1 MPTQTSPDLK
11 RVSRKITAKPAG
23 GKIPASS
30 VRVLARGL
38 SILRAFT
45 PKNSWLSNHQIAT
58 LSDLPRPTVS
68 RLLASLTEQGYL
80 EYSLERGQYRLAAP
94 VLTLGYAAVTRAD
107 LVEVTKPL
115 MQQFAD
121 SEDILVAL
129 SCRDGASMVCYEV
142 CYGSNMLTLR
152 VGVGSR
158 LSLPKSAVGRALI
171 GTLPNDRREQLLDE
185 IKPQF
190 LNEWPALQ
198 TAFHDAS
205 AQIAKQNFYIS
216 VGTLEQGVNGLGVV
230 LDISGAPYTY
240 VLGLA
245 APAFRLE
252 PRYMVER
259 LGPQLMLLKQNIEK
273 VVKNIDVQRGSY
285 A

>member
-1 MPTQTSPDLK
+1 MPNQTSPDLK
-11 RVSRKITAKPAG
+11 RVSNKIAAEPADE
-23 GKIPASS
+23 KVPASS

-45 PKNSWLSNHQIAT
+45 PKNSWLSNQQIAT
-58 LSDLPRPTVS
+58 LSELPRPTVS
-68 RLLASLTEQGYL
+68 RLLASLTAQGYL
-80 EYSLERGQYRLAAP
+80 EYSLERGHYRLAAP

-107 LVEVTKPL
+107 LVEVTRPL

-121 SEDILVAL
+121 SEDILVVL
-129 SCRDGASMVCYEV
+129 SCRDGASMVCSEV

-152 VGVGSR
+152 VSVGSR

-171 GTLPNDRREQLLDE
+171 GTLPIDRRDQLLAE

-190 LNEWPALQ
+190 VDEWPALQ
-198 TAFHDAS
+198 LAFHDACT
-205 AQIAKQNFYIS
+205 QIARQNFYIS

-252 PRYMVER
+252 PQYMAKH
-259 LGPQLMLLKQNIEK
+259 LGPQFMQLKKNIEK
-273 VVKNIDVQRGSY
+273 ILKNINMQKSSY

>member
-1 MPTQTSPDLK
+1 MPNQTSPELK
-11 RVSRKITAKPAG
+11 RVSSKIAAKPVDKKA
-23 GKIPASS
+23 PANT

-38 SILRAFT
+38 SILRTFT
-45 PKNSWLSNHQIAT
+45 PKNSWLSNQQIAT
-58 LSDLPRPTVS
+58 LSELPRPTVS
-68 RLLASLTEQGYL
+68 RLLASLTAQGYL
-80 EYSLERGQYRLAAP
+80 EYSLERGHYRLAAP

-107 LVEVTKPL
+107 LIEATKPL

-121 SEDILVAL
+121 NEDILVVLA
-129 SCRDGASMVCYEV
+129 CRDGASMVCNEV

-171 GTLPNDRREQLLDE
+171 GTLPNDRRDQLLAE

-190 LNEWPALQ
+190 ENEWPALQ
-198 TAFHDAS
+198 LAFHDART
-205 AQIAKQNFYIS
+205 QIEKQNFYIS

-230 LDISGAPYTY
+230 LDISGAPDTY

-252 PRYMVER
+252 PHYMAEH
-259 LGPQLMLLKQNIEK
+259 LGPQFMQLKKNIEK
-273 VVKNIDVQRGSY
+273 ILKNINLQKSSY

>member
-1 MPTQTSPDLK
+1 MPNQTSPELN
-11 RVSRKITAKPAG
+11 RVSSKTTAEPVAK
-23 GKIPASS
+23 KVLASS

-58 LSDLPRPTVS
+58 LSELPRPTVS

-107 LVEVTKPL
+107 LVDVTKPL

-121 SEDILVAL
+121 SEDILVVLA
-129 SCRDGASMVCYEV
+129 CRDGASMVCSEV

-190 LNEWPALQ
+190 LNEWPALRA
-198 TAFHDAS
+198 AFHDACT
-205 AQIAKQNFYIS
+205 QIAKQNFYIS

-252 PRYMVER
+252 PRDMAER
-259 LGPQLMLLKQNIEK
+259 LGPQFMQLKQNIEK
-273 VVKNIDVQRGSY
+273 IVKNISLQRGSY

>member
-1 MPTQTSPDLK
+1 
-11 RVSRKITAKPAG
+11 VSSNITTKPAAE
-23 GKIPASS
+23 KAPASS

-38 SILRAFT
+38 SILRTFT

-58 LSDLPRPTVS
+58 LSKLPRPTVS

-121 SEDILVAL
+121 SEDILVVLA
-129 SCRDGASMVCYEV
+129 CRDGASMVCSEV

-190 LNEWPALQ
+190 LNEWPALRA
-198 TAFHDAS
+198 AFHDACT
-205 AQIAKQNFYIS
+205 QIAKQNFYIS
-216 VGTLEQGVNGLGVV
+216 VGTLEQGVNGLGCV
-230 LDISGAPYTY
+230 LDIASAPYAY

-252 PRYMVER
+252 PRYMVEQ
-259 LGPQLMLLKQNIEK
+259 LGPQFMLLKKNIEK
-273 VVKNIDVQRGSY
+273 SLKNIHAQRGSY

>member
-1 MPTQTSPDLK
+1 MSTQPSPELK
-11 RVSRKITAKPAG
+11 RVSSNIAAKPAAE
-23 GKIPASS
+23 KAPASS

-58 LSDLPRPTVS
+58 LSELPRPTVS

-121 SEDILVAL
+121 SEDILVVLA
-129 SCRDGASMVCYEV
+129 CRDGASMVCSEV

-171 GTLPNDRREQLLDE
+171 GTLPNDRREQLLDD

-190 LNEWPALQ
+190 LNEWSALQ
-198 TAFHDAS
+198 AAFHDAS

-230 LDISGAPYTY
+230 LDIAGAPYTY

-252 PRYMVER
+252 PRYMAEH
-259 LGPQLMLLKQNIEK
+259 LGPQFMLLKQNIEK
-273 VVKNIDVQRGSY
+273 ILKNISLQRGSY

>member
-1 MPTQTSPDLK
+1 MSNQTSSELK
-11 RVSRKITAKPAG
+11 RVSSNIAAKPAE
-23 GKIPASS
+23 KQAPASS

-58 LSDLPRPTVS
+58 LSELPRPTVS
-68 RLLASLTEQGYL
+68 RLLASLTAQGYL

-107 LVEVTKPL
+107 LVELTKPL

-121 SEDILVAL
+121 SEDILVVLA
-129 SCRDGASMVCYEV
+129 CRDGASMVCSEV

-171 GTLPNDRREQLLDE
+171 GSLPNERRSQLLDE
-185 IKPQF
+185 IKAQF
-190 LNEWPALQ
+190 TNEWPALQ
-198 TAFHDAS
+198 LAFQDACT
-205 AQIAKQNFYIS
+205 QIAKQNFYIS

-230 LDISGAPYTY
+230 LNISSAPYTY

-252 PRYMVER
+252 PRYMAER
-259 LGPQLMLLKQNIEK
+259 LGPQFMLLKQNIE
-273 VVKNIDVQRGSY
+273 NILNNINLQSGSY

>member
-1 MPTQTSPDLK
+1 MPNQLSPELK
-11 RVSRKITAKPAG
+11 RVSNKIVSEPAAEQSSAG
-23 GKIPASS
+23 S

-58 LSDLPRPTVS
+58 LSELPRPTVS

-107 LVEVTKPL
+107 LVEITKPL

-121 SEDILVAL
+121 SEDILVVL
-129 SCRDGASMVCYEV
+129 SCRDGASMVCSEV

-158 LSLPKSAVGRALI
+158 LSLTKSAVGRAFI
-171 GTLPNDRREQLLDE
+171 GSLPNDRRRQLLDE

-190 LNEWPALQ
+190 INEWPALQ
-198 TAFHDAS
+198 LAFNDACN
-205 AQIAKQNFYIS
+205 QIAKQNFYIS
-216 VGTLEQGVNGLGVV
+216 IGTLEQGVNGLGCV
-230 LDISGAPYTY
+230 LDIASAPYTY

-252 PRYMVER
+252 PRYMVEH
-259 LGPQLMLLKQNIEK
+259 LGPQFMLLKKNIEK
-273 VVKNIDVQRGSY
+273 SLKNIHAQSGSY